1 MTLEPNH
8 IFLPVIALILGTL
21 VFTAI
26 MGITRVKAA
35 RSGDVDY
42 RIFKVYRNKENMPD
56 MMLKISNH
64 YDNLMTM
71 PIVFYLVVTI
81 IYVTQNVDNIFIYL
95 AWAYVA
101 TRLVH
106 SFIHLGQNHPL
117 KRFFAFGTGVMIL
130 LAMTIRLALSLAT

>member
-1 MTLEPNH
+1 MTLDPEY
-8 IFLPVIALILGTL
+8 IFFPVMALILGTL
-21 VFTAI
+21 VFTAF
-26 MGITRVKAA
+26 MGVTRVKAA

-56 MMLKISNH
+56 RMLKISNH

-71 PIVFYLVVTI
+71 PIVFYLIVTI

-95 AWAYVA
+95 SWAYVA

-106 SFIHLGQNHPL
+106 SFVHLGQNHPL

-130 LAMTIRLALSLAT
+130 LAMAIRLALSLVG

>member
-1 MTLEPNH
+1 MSLEPEH
-8 IFLPVIALILGTL
+8 IFFPVIALILGTL
-21 VFTAI
+21 FFTAF
-26 MGITRVKAA
+26 MGITRLIAA
-35 RSGDVDY
+35 RTGKVDY

-71 PIVFYLVVTI
+71 PIVFYLVATM

-95 AWAYVA
+95 TWAYVA

-130 LAMTIRLALSLAT
+130 LAMTIRLALLLVS